1 MNTQQIQAVAEL
13 ISAMSSLNMYPKQ
26 IDGAEGYLSETDA
39 NAKHAME
46 HIQAALRLL
55 NGSM

>member
-13 ISAMSSLNMYPKQ
+13 VSAMSSLNMYPEQ

-55 NGSM
+55 NGSI